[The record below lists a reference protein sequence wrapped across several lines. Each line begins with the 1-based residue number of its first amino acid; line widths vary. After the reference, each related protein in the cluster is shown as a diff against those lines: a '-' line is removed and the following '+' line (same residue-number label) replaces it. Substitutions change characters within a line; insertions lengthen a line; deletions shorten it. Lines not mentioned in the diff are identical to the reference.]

1 MFQKKLK
8 RHILNIHEGIRFNC
22 DLCSKQFQ
30 SETDVRR
37 HKNKAHQV
45 ETMKDLA
52 HTTRWKRFPQPAD
65 SVETP
70 TGNTITGN
78 AITGSAITG
87 NALTGIGRPNQICPI
102 SNPYPEG
109 RIYKKDDTV
118 RSREGGTK
126 LWRKDYYD
134 K

>member
-1 MFQKKLK
+1 
-8 RHILNIHEGIRFNC
+8 
-22 DLCSKQFQ
+22 
-30 SETDVRR
+30 
-37 HKNKAHQV
+37 
-45 ETMKDLA
+45 MKDLA

-70 TGNTITGN
+70 TGNT
-78 AITGSAITG
+78 ITG

>member
-1 MFQKKLK
+1 
-8 RHILNIHEGIRFNC
+8 
-22 DLCSKQFQ
+22 
-30 SETDVRR
+30 
-37 HKNKAHQV
+37 
-45 ETMKDLA
+45 MKDLA
-52 HTTRWKRFPQPAD
+52 HTTRWKRFPHPAD
-65 SVETP
+65 PVETP
-70 TGNTITGN
+70 AGN

-87 NALTGIGRPNQICPI
+87 NALTGRVNQVCPI

-118 RSREGGTK
+118 RSREGGPK